1 MVYMV
6 KSKEDISGDIS
17 CAVDRGEQLSLMEP
31 MIIST
36 GSRFREE
43 LNDKAIDL
51 VASSAGL
58 LKSLPEKIVPGLA
71 SLVRGMN
78 CYYSNL
84 IEGHDTHPIDIE
96 KALNNDYSSNCRK
109 RDLQLEAKAHIEV
122 QKWIDSGGLAGS
134 AVTKEGLVA
143 IHRKFCELLPDDL
156 LWAVDAN
163 KKMKVR
169 VLPGVFRDRD
179 VRVGRHIPVSPGAV
193 NRFLSRFEKVYS
205 QLGRTEMI
213 VNAASAHHRLLWIH
227 PFSDGNGRVARLF
240 SHAVFLKALGSG
252 GIWSIA
258 RGLARNDAQYK
269 ELLANCDQPR
279 RNDLDGRGN
288 LSEEALVDFTR
299 FFLEICHD
307 QVVFME
313 SLLRPDHLRER
324 VLMWAEECVRLGVLP
339 KNSGKLLE
347 ILLYKGGEI
356 SRGEVAQ
363 ILNVGPRHARRVVAV
378 LLQEGALASDSLRAP
393 LRLHFS
399 ARLAAKWLPGLFPEK
414 NMGSGLEI

>member
-1 MVYMV
+1 MV
-6 KSKEDISGDIS
+6 KIKEDISGDIS
-17 CAVDRGEQLSLMEP
+17 QAVDRGEPLSLLEP
-31 MIIST
+31 MVIST

-51 VASSAGL
+51 VGSSAGL
-58 LKSLPEKIVPGLA
+58 LKSLPEKLVPGLA

-96 KALNNDYSSNCRK
+96 KALNNDYSTNSRK

-122 QKWIDSGGLAGS
+122 QKWIDSGGLAGK

-143 IHRKFCELLPDDL
+143 IHRMFCELLPDDL
-156 LWAVDAN
+156 LWAVDAD
-163 KKMKVR
+163 KEMKVR

-193 NRFLSRFEKVYS
+193 SRFLSRFEKVYG
-205 QLGRTEMI
+205 QLGRAEMI

-240 SHAVFLKALGSG
+240 SHAVFLNALGSG

-258 RGLARNDAQYK
+258 RGLARNDDQYK
-269 ELLANCDQPR
+269 ELLANCDQSR

-299 FFLEICHD
+299 FFLDICHD
-307 QVVFME
+307 QVMFME

-347 ILLYKGGEI
+347 IVLYKGGEL

-363 ILNVGPRHARRVVAV
+363 ILDVGPRHARRVVAV
-378 LLQEGALASDSLRAP
+378 LLQEGALTSDSSRAP

-399 ARLAAKWLPGLFPEK
+399 ARLAGKWLPGLFPE
-414 NMGSGLEI
+414 S